1 MTKFQ
6 QKITMVIN
14 YPLPTNFKKYKNEII
29 TFFSSFDGCCDM
41 VGVGLICEWLFK
53 REIGFVSMSEFW
65 ICLF

>member
-29 TFFSSFDGCCDM
+29 TFFTSIDGCSNKL
-41 VGVGLICEWLFK
+41 GVPLICESLFK